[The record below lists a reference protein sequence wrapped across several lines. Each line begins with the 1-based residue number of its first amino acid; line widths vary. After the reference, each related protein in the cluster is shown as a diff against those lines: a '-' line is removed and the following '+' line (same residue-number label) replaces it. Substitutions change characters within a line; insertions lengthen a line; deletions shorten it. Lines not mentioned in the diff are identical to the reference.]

1 MELVGDRWPDALED
15 ARRHCVQIRRGIA
28 FEHPPTREQHGEK
41 SPATALNCS
50 GLNAREITATRGGQW
65 SAAQVQAV
73 FRRLGDTSFSK
84 PCHATVTVS
93 RQCHGTDMAGLER
106 LLLGRVYVVD
116 DDPSFL
122 TSMERRLT
130 KAGYVVATYPSA
142 QELLDRVPSDTEP
155 GCILLDVRI
164 PGLSGPELQ
173 ARLSELGS
181 TLPIV
186 FLTGHLDIPTTVRT
200 IKAGAD
206 DFLTKPVSSTQ
217 LLNAVERAI
226 AHHKGMRRSDS
237 ILEEFRAHLSTLTP
251 REREVFALVTRG
263 KTNKETARALGCSER
278 TIKAHRQRVME
289 KLQVQ
294 TLAELV
300 SLAER
305 LGVFNGTSDQQI
317 SSLG

>member
-1 MELVGDRWPDALED
+1 MTQLAAD
-15 ARRHCVQIRRGIA
+15 
-28 FEHPPTREQHGEK
+28 
-41 SPATALNCS
+41 N
-50 GLNAREITATRGGQW
+50 GQPLKFRLY
-65 SAAQVQAV
+65 SADW
-73 FRRLGDTSFSK
+73 GNTSLLK

-186 FLTGHLDIPTTVRT
+186 FLTGHLDIPTT
-200 IKAGAD
+200 
-206 DFLTKPVSSTQ
+206 
-217 LLNAVERAI
+217 AV
-226 AHHKGMRRSDS
+226 
-237 ILEEFRAHLSTLTP
+237 P
-251 REREVFALVTRG
+251 
-263 KTNKETARALGCSER
+263 
-278 TIKAHRQRVME
+278 
-289 KLQVQ
+289 
-294 TLAELV
+294 
-300 SLAER
+300 
-305 LGVFNGTSDQQI
+305 
-317 SSLG
+317 